1 MSGVNSSNSNHSNGS
16 RWTLPEDKIRIVLES
31 LTTNISI
38 AELCRKYNVRP
49 NVFYTWK
56 EKFINGGKMTLSV
69 SKHEN
74 INQNLQSEN
83 ERIKELIGELT
94 IVNDAFKKTLEER
107 RRKEG

>member
-1 MSGVNSSNSNHSNGS
+1 MSGVSSSNSNNSSGSS
-16 RWTLPEDKIRIVLES
+16 RWTPEDKIRIVIES

-56 EKFINGGKMTLSV
+56 EKFINGGKMALAV
-69 SKHEN
+69 SKQEN

-83 ERIKELIGELT
+83 KLLKKLIGELT
-94 IVNDAFKKTLEER
+94 IVNDAFKKTLEAR
-107 RRKEG
+107 RRKG

>member
-1 MSGVNSSNSNHSNGS
+1 MSGVSSSNSNGS
-16 RWTLPEDKIRIVLES
+16 RWTPEDKIRIVLES
-31 LTTNISI
+31 LTTSISI

-56 EKFINGGKMTLSV
+56 EKFINSGKMALSV

-83 ERIKELIGELT
+83 EHLKKLIGELT
-94 IVNDAFKKTLEER
+94 IVNDAFKKTLEAR
-107 RRKEG
+107 RRKG

>member
-1 MSGVNSSNSNHSNGS
+1 MSGVSSSNSNNSNGS
-16 RWTLPEDKIRIVLES
+16 RWTPEDKIRIVLES

-56 EKFINGGKMTLSV
+56 EKFINGGKMALSV

-83 ERIKELIGELT
+83 EHLKKLIGELT
-94 IVNDAFKKTLEER
+94 IVNDAFKKTLEAR
-107 RRKEG
+107 RRKG